1 MNLRVFLCLF
11 VLLGLVLARPHVAA
25 AQVAAPPPQGVAVLG
40 TANAKDDAF
49 ALARSVYASGLRPR
63 TLDEMRARILAGEQ
77 PTMGTKELKDL
88 SDLRGAIN
96 GEDVASK
103 RLLASIAA
111 QFNLQA
117 ILVVSEKP
125 AAAPAAAVDADGG
138 APDSTSD
145 AGAPVGTTPY
155 ARLFV
160 AALGDF
166 DAARYDPAAPSDGGW
181 NATVASVVGRFPPP
195 PPPPAGVALP
205 PPQLAKIPQEK
216 HEDKPF
222 YKSPW
227 LWGALA
233 AAAVIGGIF
242 FFASQDKSSDPI
254 HVRMTVP

>member
-1 MNLRVFLCLF
+1 MLSALF
-11 VLLGLVLARPHVAA
+11 VALPAS
-25 AQVAAPPPQGVAVLG
+25 AQVSAPPPQGVAVLG

-49 ALARSVYASGLRPR
+49 ALARAVYGSGLRPR

-77 PTMGTKELKDL
+77 PTVGTKELKDL
-88 SDLRGAIN
+88 SDLRASIN

-103 RLLASIAA
+103 RLLGSIAQ

-125 AAAPAAAVDADGG
+125 PVVTGSIVGPDGDAGADPTPAAAPA
-138 APDSTSD
+138 T
-145 AGAPVGTTPY
+145 GTTAY
-155 ARLFV
+155 ARLFI

-166 DAARYDPAAPSDGGW
+166 DAARYEPDGAW
-181 NATVASVVGRFPPP
+181 NATVASVVARFPPP
-195 PPPPAGVALP
+195 PPPPPAVVLQPASLP
-205 PPQLAKIPQEK
+205 KVPQEK
-216 HEDKPF
+216 HEDRPF

-233 AAAVIGGIF
+233 AAAIIGGIF
-242 FFASQDKSSDPI
+242 FFTTQDKSSDPI